1 MNKKKKVKKMQI
13 ISILIFSFTCA
24 PPLVPPSI
32 TKTTYDEN
40 DDWSL
45 EQIDLQTASEKLLE
59 FSKTHLT
66 PDFSCSPLQNTMI
79 PQGVLGMKKDHCI
92 KLVCHF
98 LERKPETF
106 SITSIAVPRNE
117 IEAGGKLLDYID
129 NCDDLVL
136 DELIQERWKLEYWL
150 RRNK

>member
-1 MNKKKKVKKMQI
+1 MQI

-24 PPLVPPSI
+24 PPQVPPSI

-59 FSKTHLT
+59 FSTTHSI
-66 PDFSCSPLQNTMI
+66 PYFSCSPLQNTII
-79 PQGVLGMKKDHCI
+79 PQGVLGMKKDNCI
-92 KLVCHF
+92 KLICHF
-98 LERKPETF
+98 LERKPKTF

-117 IEAGGKLLDYID
+117 IEAGGKLLDFID
-129 NCDDLVL
+129 VCDELVL
-136 DELIQERWKLEYWL
+136 DELIQERWKLEYEF